1 MLNNRLTNIIFSTAF
16 SGYLQKLIR
25 FFVSIITL
33 PIIISS
39 LGKLEY
45 GIFVLVGQSVML
57 MSLGDMGI
65 SNSIGRFIAKYL
77 ATNDTNELNNIYN
90 TSVKLLFLVS
100 FLILLITFLISNHIP
115 VWLNIS
121 DEYYDISKLLFEI
134 NGFFLA
140 LTFPTKIGQGI
151 LSGKQLY
158 TFINLTNAFLAIIQL
173 AGILMLSYFNMLN
186 LIELTLLI
194 LILNLLNQ
202 LF

>member
-134 NGFFLA
+134 NGFFQ
-140 LTFPTKIGQGI
+140 P
-151 LSGKQLY
+151 
-158 TFINLTNAFLAIIQL
+158 
-173 AGILMLSYFNMLN
+173 
-186 LIELTLLI
+186 
-194 LILNLLNQ
+194 
-202 LF
+202 